1 MDKLSRKDLYSLE
14 KYAEI
19 RGDMRA
25 RAMAHKQDRRL
36 PLGPNLTLYFEDR
49 LTIQYQI
56 QEMLRIEKIFEADA
70 IDEELQAY
78 NPLVP
83 DGTNWKATMMIE
95 FDDKEERARQ
105 LARMVNIENTI
116 WLRINDCEPVTPV
129 ADEDLERATQSKTS
143 AVHFLRFELT
153 GEMIDKLKQGA
164 ALSAGVDHEAYS
176 CRTEPVPDNIRKAL
190 ICDLD

>member
-1 MDKLSRKDLYSLE
+1 
-14 KYAEI
+14 
-19 RGDMRA
+19 
-25 RAMAHKQDRRL
+25 
-36 PLGPNLTLYFEDR
+36 LGPNLTLYFEDR

-116 WLRINDCEPVTPV
+116 WLRVKDCEPVSPV
-129 ADEDLERATQSKTS
+129 ADEDLERNTQTKTS

-164 ALSAGVDHEAYS
+164 ELCAGVDHEAYHYKV
-176 CRTEPVPDNIRKAL
+176 EPVPDNIRKAL

>member
-14 KYAEI
+14 KYAEL
-19 RGDMRA
+19 RGDMRV

-70 IDEELQAY
+70 IEEELQAY
-78 NPLVP
+78 NPLIP
-83 DGTNWKATMMIE
+83 DGSNWKATMMIE

-105 LARMVNIENTI
+105 LARMINIENTV
-116 WLRINDCEPVTPV
+116 WLRINDCEPVSPV
-129 ADEDLERATQSKTS
+129 ADEDLERATQAKTS

-153 GEMIDKLKQGA
+153 RDMINKLKQGA
-164 ALSAGVDHEAYS
+164 ALSAGIDHEAY
-176 CRTEPVPDNIRKAL
+176 RYRLEPVPDNIRKAL

>member
-1 MDKLSRKDLYSLE
+1 MEKLSRNELYSLE

-25 RAMAHKQDRRL
+25 RVMSHKQDRRL

-95 FDDKEERARQ
+95 FDDKQERARQ

-116 WLRINDCEPVTPV
+116 WLRIKDCEPVFPV
-129 ADEDLERATQSKTS
+129 ADEDLERNTQTKTS

-153 GEMIDKLKQGA
+153 GEMIDKLKLGA
-164 ALSAGVDHEAYS
+164 ELCAGVDHEAYPYKV
-176 CRTEPVPDNIRKAL
+176 EPVPDNIRKAL